1 GGALVPDA
9 ELTGQRVLAELMGLL
24 TDPVRLAAM
33 STAARRSGHT
43 GADET
48 LAKLV
53 FDVVGQ

>member
-1 GGALVPDA
+1 
-9 ELTGQRVLAELMGLL
+9 
-24 TDPVRLAAM
+24 VRLAAM